1 MPVGREYWRARA
13 LTAEPWRNAENSR
26 VRAPSFF
33 RVQPTNANG
42 VVVSDTQDLHLHDV
56 ARDDETHQLVGPRPP
71 LDTRSLSLASR
82 CSRVSKFPLAPTRD
96 LCSVE

>member
-56 ARDDETHQLVGPRPP
+56 ARDDETHQLVRTRPMPRLAQSRSPP
-71 LDTRSLSLASR
+71 VYTRFAS
-82 CSRVSKFPLAPTRD
+82 
-96 LCSVE
+96 

>member
-56 ARDDETHQLVGPRPP
+56 ARDDETHQLVRARAR
-71 LDTRSLSLASR
+71 RSKKRGALVCFTLRARSKS
-82 CSRVSKFPLAPTRD
+82 CRVLI
-96 LCSVE
+96 C